1 MTASS
6 RSQWQFWAL
15 LLIVLLVSI
24 SPSLSDNGAAW
35 EAGAINAAATG
46 VILLVLA
53 VFNVERHAYWT
64 DRCQIGS
71 GLWLMGSPYLLG
83 YGNTSL
89 AQRHFAIGVVLVAIG
104 AFSLLQERIC
114 RLFRS
119 SHRL

>member
-1 MTASS
+1 MTAPS

-15 LLIVLLVSI
+15 LLSVLLVAI

-35 EAGAINAAATG
+35 EAGAVNAAVTG

-53 VFNVERHAYWT
+53 VFSVERHAYWI
-64 DRCQIGS
+64 DGCQIGS

-83 YGNTSL
+83 YGNTGL

-114 RLFRS
+114 RLLRAGR
-119 SHRL
+119 RL